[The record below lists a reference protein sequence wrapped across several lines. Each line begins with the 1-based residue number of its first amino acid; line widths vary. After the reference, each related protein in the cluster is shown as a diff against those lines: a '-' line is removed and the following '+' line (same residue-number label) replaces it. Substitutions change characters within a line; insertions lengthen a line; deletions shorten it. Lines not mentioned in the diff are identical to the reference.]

1 MGGKS
6 RGQRSRGH
14 FCLFPPQTW
23 KAALGWVCCWTGL
36 VGGGGC
42 FPSLPPAPILPVG
55 RGSLALGAFL
65 LQMKPQEDGGWES
78 GKTLP
83 ELHLQT
89 LSPRAPTCAL
99 IYTILPLRSQNPQE
113 ACLSARGGWAGAGR
127 GARGVRQG
135 AIGPGRE
142 GRGPALGV
150 DPWVRRPC
158 PWP

>member
-1 MGGKS
+1 MLPFSAPSPYLTCWEGQPRAGGLS
-6 RGQRSRGH
+6 ESE
-14 FCLFPPQTW
+14 
-23 KAALGWVCCWTGL
+23 
-36 VGGGGC
+36 
-42 FPSLPPAPILPVG
+42 
-55 RGSLALGAFL
+55 GAGAIL

-113 ACLSARGGWAGAGR
+113 ACLSARGGWARAGR
-127 GARGVRQG
+127 GARGARQG